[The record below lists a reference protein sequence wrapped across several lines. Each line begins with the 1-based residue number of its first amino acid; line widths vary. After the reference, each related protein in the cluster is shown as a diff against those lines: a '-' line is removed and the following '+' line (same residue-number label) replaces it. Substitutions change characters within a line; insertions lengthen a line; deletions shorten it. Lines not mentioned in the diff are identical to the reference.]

1 VPALPQRYSLV
12 NQTAEFLSEEIAR
25 GVFGECLP
33 GERVLAE
40 RLQVSRSTLRR
51 ALAQL
56 RKKGVVSPKQGV
68 GNLVRGAAARRA
80 QSSATR
86 VVALGSAKVRDVAI
100 LAPDPLERLSPRQTL
115 WIDELRGMLSER
127 GVRLHVIHGRRY
139 TRGDPGRPLS
149 NLLAQHPHACWILL
163 MMGLGCQRWFARRG
177 LPCIVA
183 GSCHEQ
189 VGDLPYRDIDHRA
202 TCRHAAGVF
211 LGLGHRRLVLLT
223 QAEQLAGDI
232 ESKAGFL
239 EAAGAS
245 LHAAVSASVATHDG
259 SRAGVLRVVRRLSGL
274 KSTAPSAILVTNPH
288 HALAALNGLA
298 GLGARVPERISLI
311 SRDDD
316 AFLSYAVPTPARY
329 VVPPAVY
336 ARSLLLPVCELLE
349 GHAVSRPAALLMPE
363 FVRGETLG
371 RLGDEP

>member
-1 VPALPQRYSLV
+1 M
-12 NQTAEFLSEEIAR
+12 
-25 GVFGECLP
+25 
-33 GERVLAE
+33 LAE

-51 ALAQL
+51 ALVQL
-56 RKKGVVSPKQGV
+56 RKNGIVSSKQGV
-68 GNLVRGAAARRA
+68 GNLVRGAAARRVY
-80 QSSATR
+80 SSATR
-86 VVALGSAKVRDVAI
+86 VAACSSANAREVAI

-139 TRGDPGRPLS
+139 TRGEPGAALEQ
-149 NLLAQHPHACWILL
+149 LIAQHPHACWVLL

-183 GSCHEQ
+183 GSCHEAA
-189 VGDLPYRDIDHRA
+189 GDLPYRDIDHRA
-202 TCRHAAGVF
+202 TCRHAAGIF

-223 QAEQLAGDI
+223 QGEQLAGDI

-239 EAAGAS
+239 EAVV
-245 LHAAVSASVATHDG
+245 AAARVAAAASVATHDG
-259 SRAGVLRVVRRLSGL
+259 SRAGVLRVVRRLLGL
-274 KSTAPSAILVTNPH
+274 KTPPSAILVTNPH
-288 HALAALNGLA
+288 HALAALNGLS
-298 GLGARVPERISLI
+298 GLGARVPDRVSLI

-329 VVPPAVY
+329 VVPPAMY
-336 ARSLLLPVCELLE
+336 ARSLLLPVCEMLE

-371 RLGDEP
+371 RAVVES